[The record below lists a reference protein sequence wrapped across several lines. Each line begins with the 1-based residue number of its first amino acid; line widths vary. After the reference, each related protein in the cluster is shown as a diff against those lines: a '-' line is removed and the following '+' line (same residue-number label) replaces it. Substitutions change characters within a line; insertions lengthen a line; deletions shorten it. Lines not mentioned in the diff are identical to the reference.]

1 MLKSKLFWKV
11 LANFGLLLL
20 ILTAMTVVTLG
31 LLFQIQK
38 NFTLAN
44 ADTRAIA
51 TLQKLSALV
60 NDVPMASYRY
70 ALAGGHQ
77 DKENYLEGWGDLRR
91 QFAQFGEMFPD
102 SASQVEMQLVKDN
115 FEQWKLSVGD
125 RLIALGDE
133 RASNK
138 QIREFE
144 SRMQQLLGIEITSR
158 YLDAARSLVANVL
171 QARIPL
177 QNSNIETANNDS
189 VRLTTF
195 IILVNVLLAI
205 FAIALGFVL
214 TRSITKP
221 LSLLIGGT
229 QSIMAGRFEPIA
241 LHRTDELGDLAADFN
256 KMSSMLGNNYNRLNA
271 YSELVTT
278 LNSSASMEDV
288 QRKALEILCTHT
300 HASLGALY
308 LVIRGQRALE
318 LVSGYGLRKD
328 KALEKRL
335 AFGEGIPGEC
345 AIERKEIELV
355 DIPGGSGYIV
365 DTGFVELV
373 PSYVLAVPVFFR
385 DEILG
390 VLVLGATKKFGDL
403 EKEIVNNSVPQ
414 LGVALT
420 NAMNFEETR
429 SLSVEITKRNEEL
442 SAKNNEIEKAYKVK
456 SEFLSSMSHEL
467 RTPLNS
473 IIGFSSVLLGPSGDP
488 LSPDQRMAL
497 EKVLKNGKHL
507 LQLIND
513 ILDISKLESGRMILS
528 VETEDVS
535 TILSNCA
542 LIVEPLIQSKR
553 LTLTQDIQQNLPSLT
568 TDIVKVRQILVNLL
582 SNAAKFT
589 EKGGIAITVRQSDTG
604 IVSFGVKDTG
614 IGIDRKNFDRV
625 FEEFQQV
632 DSSSTRKYK
641 GTGLGLPIARRLA
654 RMLGGDLTV
663 ESELGKGSTFT
674 LTIPSKLPTRLTE
687 MQAPGLMPTPVPP
700 QPVVRPE
707 PPPMQ
712 PLVPTSIP
720 QPLRSGQQ
728 VQILSIDDDPD
739 VIEILRKYLVPEG
752 YSLIGALSGD
762 EGLEIASRLKP
773 DLITLDIMM
782 PKKDGWQ
789 VLRELK
795 ANPETKDIPV
805 IIHSIIDNRPLALS
819 LGAVDVMMK
828 PTDPKR
834 LLTLVKKHY
843 KSGDQFILVVDDNLD
858 FALACKDLLKRDG
871 FNVKIA
877 TRGEEA
883 VKILEESIPSLILLD
898 LVMPGMDG
906 FSVIHALRSKEQ
918 WINIPVVVL
927 TGKSLSDEDHKSLD
941 PYIADY
947 LMKDSFTTA
956 AISGAI
962 KKILN
967 VAPMSK

>member
-11 LANFGLLLL
+11 LGNFGLLLL

-31 LLFQIQK
+31 LLSRIQN
-38 NFTLAN
+38 NFTIAN
-44 ADTRAIA
+44 ADTRAFSSLEKIG
-51 TLQKLSALV
+51 TLIY
-60 NDVPMASYRY
+60 NVPMASYRY
-70 ALAGGHQ
+70 ALAGGRQ
-77 DKENYLEGWGDLRR
+77 DKESYMEGSRELRG
-91 QFAQFGEMFPD
+91 QFTRFEQTLLD
-102 SASQVEMQLVKDN
+102 SVSQSEMQLVKEYC
-115 FEQWKLSVGD
+115 EQWKLSVGD

-133 RASNK
+133 RASRK
-138 QIREFE
+138 QVRDFE
-144 SRMQQLLGIEITSR
+144 SRMQELLDLELTNR
-158 YLDAARSLVANVL
+158 YLDASRALVRSVL

-177 QNSNIETANNDS
+177 QNSNIDAANNDS
-189 VRLTTF
+189 TRLSTF
-195 IILVNVLLAI
+195 IILVNVLISI
-205 FAIALGFVL
+205 FALALGFVL
-214 TRSITKP
+214 TRSITNP
-221 LSLLIGGT
+221 ISLLIGGT
-229 QSIMAGRFEPIA
+229 QNIMAGRFEPIA
-241 LHRTDELGDLAADFN
+241 LHRSDELGDLASDFN

-288 QRKALEILCTHT
+288 QRRALEVLCKHT
-300 HASLGALY
+300 RSSLGALY

-318 LVSGYGLRKD
+318 LVSGYALRKD

-335 AFGEGIPGEC
+335 IFGEGIPGEC
-345 AIERKEIELV
+345 AAEGRVIELS
-355 DIPGGSGYIV
+355 DIPGGSGFIV
-365 DTGFVELV
+365 DTGLVELV
-373 PSYVLAVPVFFR
+373 PSYILAVPVFFR
-385 DEILG
+385 EEILG

-403 EKEIVNNSVPQ
+403 EKEILNNSVPQ

-429 SLSVEITKRNEEL
+429 SLSVEITKQNEEL
-442 SAKNNEIEKAYKVK
+442 SAKNKEIEKVYKVK

-513 ILDISKLESGRMILS
+513 ILDISKLESGRMTLS

-535 TILSNCA
+535 AILSNCA
-542 LIVEPLIQSKR
+542 LIVEPLIQSNR
-553 LTLTQDIQQNLPSLT
+553 LNLTQDIQQNLPPLT

-589 EKGGIAITVRQSDTG
+589 EKGGIAITVRQSDTD
-604 IVSFGVKDTG
+604 IVSFFVKDTG
-614 IGIDRKNFDRV
+614 IGIESKNFDKV

-654 RMLGGDLTV
+654 RMLGGDLRV
-663 ESELGKGSTFT
+663 ESEYGKGSTFI
-674 LTIPSKLPTRLTE
+674 LTVPSKLPTRLTE
-687 MQAPGLMPTPVPP
+687 MQAPTQMPVPP
-700 QPVVRPE
+700 TVRPQT
-707 PPPMQ
+707 PRPQ
-712 PLVPTSIP
+712 PAIPASIP
-720 QPLRSGQQ
+720 QPLRTGQQ

-762 EGLEIASRLKP
+762 EGLEIASKVKP

-843 KSGDQFILVVDDNLD
+843 QSGDQFILVVDDNLD

-883 VKILEESIPSLILLD
+883 IKILEESIPSLILLD

-906 FSVIHALRSKEQ
+906 FNVIHALRSKEQ
-918 WINIPVVVL
+918 WTNIPVVVL

-967 VAPMSK
+967 VAPIST

>member
-20 ILTAMTVVTLG
+20 ILTAMTVVTLT
-31 LLFQIQK
+31 LLSQIQK
-38 NFTLAN
+38 NFTIAN

-51 TLQKLSALV
+51 TLEKLSALV
-60 NDVPMASYRY
+60 NDVPMSSYRY
-70 ALAGGHQ
+70 ALGGGRL
-77 DKENYLEGWGDLRR
+77 DKESYMEGWGELQR
-91 QFAQFGEMFPD
+91 QFTHSGEMFPD
-102 SASQVEMQLVKDN
+102 STSHADMLQVKDN
-115 FEQWKLSVGD
+115 FELWKLSVGD

-133 RASNK
+133 RASRK
-138 QIREFE
+138 QVKDFE
-144 SRMQQLLGIEITSR
+144 NRMQDLLAVEFNNR
-158 YLDAARSLVANVL
+158 YLDASRALVSNVL

-177 QNSNIETANNDS
+177 QNSNIDSANSDS
-189 VRLTTF
+189 NRLSTF
-195 IILVNVLLAI
+195 IILINVLLSI

-221 LSLLIGGT
+221 IGVLIGGT
-229 QSIMAGRFEPIA
+229 RSLMAGKFEPIT

-256 KMSSMLGNNYNRLNA
+256 KMSLLLGNNYNRLNA

-288 QRKALEILCTHT
+288 QRKALEILCKHT
-300 HASLGALY
+300 RASLGALY

-318 LVSGYGLRKD
+318 LVSGYALRKD

-345 AIERKEIELV
+345 AVEGREIELT
-355 DIPGGSGYIV
+355 DIPGGSGFVV

-385 DEILG
+385 EEILG

-429 SLSVEITKRNEEL
+429 NLSVEITKRNEEL
-442 SAKNNEIEKAYKVK
+442 SAKNKEIEKAYKVK

-488 LSPDQRMAL
+488 LSADQRMAL

-535 TILSNCA
+535 AILSNCV

-553 LTLTQDIQQNLPSLT
+553 LNLTQDIQQDLLSLT

-604 IVSFGVKDTG
+604 IVSFAVKDTG
-614 IGIDRKNFDRV
+614 IGIEGKNFDKV

-663 ESELGKGSTFT
+663 ESEFGKGSTFT
-674 LTIPSKLPTRLTE
+674 LTVPTKLPTRLTE
-687 MQAPGLMPTPVPP
+687 MQAPVQMPVPMPTA
-700 QPVVRPE
+700 VRPE
-707 PPPMQ
+707 PPRTQ
-712 PLVPTSIP
+712 PLIPASIP
-720 QPLRSGQQ
+720 QPLQTGQQ

-762 EGLEIASRLKP
+762 EGLEIASRVKP

-883 VKILEESIPSLILLD
+883 IKILDESIPSLIILD

-906 FSVIHALRSKEQ
+906 FNVIHALRSKEQ
-918 WINIPVVVL
+918 WTTIPVVVL
-927 TGKSLSDEDHKSLD
+927 TGKSLSEEDHKSLD
-941 PYIADY
+941 PFIADY

-967 VAPMSK
+967 VAPIST

>member
-20 ILTAMTVVTLG
+20 ILTAMTVVTLT
-31 LLFQIQK
+31 LLSQIQK
-38 NFTLAN
+38 NFTIAN

-51 TLQKLSALV
+51 TLEKLSALV
-60 NDVPMASYRY
+60 NDVPMSSYRY
-70 ALAGGHQ
+70 ALGGGRL
-77 DKENYLEGWGDLRR
+77 DKESYMEGWGELQR
-91 QFAQFGEMFPD
+91 QFTHSGEMFPD
-102 SASQVEMQLVKDN
+102 STSHADMLQVKEN
-115 FEQWKLSVGD
+115 FELWKLSVGD

-133 RASNK
+133 RASRK
-138 QIREFE
+138 QVKDFE
-144 SRMQQLLGIEITSR
+144 NRMQDLLAIEFNNR
-158 YLDAARSLVANVL
+158 HLDASRALVSNLL

-177 QNSNIETANNDS
+177 QNSNIDSANNDS
-189 VRLTTF
+189 NRLSTF
-195 IILVNVLLAI
+195 IILINVLLSI

-221 LSLLIGGT
+221 IGVLIGGT
-229 QSIMAGRFEPIA
+229 RSLMAGKFEPIT

-256 KMSSMLGNNYNRLNA
+256 KMSLLLGNNYNRLNA

-288 QRKALEILCTHT
+288 QRKALEILCKHT
-300 HASLGALY
+300 RASLGALY

-318 LVSGYGLRKD
+318 LVSGYALRKD

-345 AIERKEIELV
+345 AIEGREIELT
-355 DIPGGSGYIV
+355 DIPGGSGFVV

-385 DEILG
+385 EEILG

-442 SAKNNEIEKAYKVK
+442 SAKNKEIEKAYKVK

-535 TILSNCA
+535 AILSNCV

-553 LTLTQDIQQNLPSLT
+553 LNLTQDIQQDLLSLT

-604 IVSFGVKDTG
+604 IVSFAVKDTG
-614 IGIDRKNFDRV
+614 IGIEGKNFDKV

-663 ESELGKGSTFT
+663 ESEFGKGSTFT
-674 LTIPSKLPTRLTE
+674 LTVPTKLPTRLTE
-687 MQAPGLMPTPVPP
+687 MQAPVQMPVLMPTA
-700 QPVVRPE
+700 VRPE
-707 PPPMQ
+707 PPRPQ
-712 PLVPTSIP
+712 PLIPASIP
-720 QPLRSGQQ
+720 QPLQTGQQ

-762 EGLEIASRLKP
+762 EGLEIASRVKP

-883 VKILEESIPSLILLD
+883 IKILEESIPSLIILD

-906 FSVIHALRSKEQ
+906 FNVIHALRSKEQ
-918 WINIPVVVL
+918 WTTIPVVVL

-941 PYIADY
+941 PFIADY

-967 VAPMSK
+967 VAPIST

>member
-1 MLKSKLFWKV
+1 MLKSRLFWKV

-31 LLFQIQK
+31 LLSRIQK
-38 NFTLAN
+38 NFTIAN
-44 ADTRAIA
+44 ADTRA
-51 TLQKLSALV
+51 LSSLKDISRLV
-60 NDVPMASYRY
+60 YDVPMASYRY
-70 ALAGGHQ
+70 ALAAGPQ
-77 DKENYLEGWGDLRR
+77 DKESYMEGWRELTGHFTRFDRIPL
-91 QFAQFGEMFPD
+91 D
-102 SASQVEMQLVKDN
+102 SVTLAEMQLVREN
-115 FEQWKLSVGD
+115 CQQWKLSVGD

-133 RASNK
+133 RLSRK
-138 QIREFE
+138 QVRDFE
-144 SRMQQLLGIEITSR
+144 SRLQELLALELTHR
-158 YLDAARSLVANVL
+158 YLDGSRSLVGTIQ

-177 QNSNIETANNDS
+177 QSSNIDAANSDS
-189 VRLTTF
+189 NSISAF
-195 IILVNVLLAI
+195 IILINVLLSI

-221 LSLLIGGT
+221 IGLLIAGT
-229 QSIMAGRFEPIA
+229 QSLMAGKFEPIA
-241 LHRTDELGDLAADFN
+241 MHRTDELGDLASDFN
-256 KMSSMLGNNYNRLNA
+256 KMSSLLGNNYNRLNA

-288 QRKALEILCTHT
+288 QRKALEILCKHT
-300 HASLGALY
+300 RATLGALY
-308 LVIRGQRALE
+308 LVVRGQKALE
-318 LVSGYGLRKD
+318 LVSGYALKKD
-328 KALEKRL
+328 RALEKRL

-345 AIERKEIELV
+345 AAEGREIELT
-355 DIPGGSGYIV
+355 DIPGGSGFVV

-390 VLVLGATKKFGDL
+390 VLVLGSTKKFGDL

-429 SLSVEITKRNEEL
+429 SLSIEITKRNEEL
-442 SAKNNEIEKAYKVK
+442 SAKNKEIEKAYKVK

-513 ILDISKLESGRMILS
+513 ILDISKLESGRMMLS
-528 VETEDVS
+528 VETEDIS
-535 TILSNCA
+535 TIISNCV

-553 LTLTQDIQQNLPSLT
+553 LNLTQDIQQNLPPLT
-568 TDIVKVRQILVNLL
+568 TDIVKVRQVLVNLL

-589 EKGGIAITVRQSDTG
+589 EKGGITISVRQSETG
-604 IVSFGVKDTG
+604 VVSFFVKDTG
-614 IGIDRKNFDRV
+614 IGIERKNFDTV

-663 ESELGKGSTFT
+663 ESEFGRGSTFL
-674 LTIPSKLPTRLTE
+674 LTVPSKLPTRLVE
-687 MQAPGLMPTPVPP
+687 MQATAQIPMAPMVQPESPRP
-700 QPVVRPE
+700 QPSIPS
-707 PPPMQ
+707 
-712 PLVPTSIP
+712 SIP
-720 QPLRSGQQ
+720 QPLRTGQQ

-762 EGLEIASRLKP
+762 EGLEIASKIKP

-795 ANPETKDIPV
+795 ANPDTREIPV

-906 FSVIHALRSKEQ
+906 FNVIHSLQSKEQ
-918 WINIPVVVL
+918 WTNIPVVVL
-927 TGKSLSDEDHKSLD
+927 TGKSLSEEDHKSLD
-941 PYIADY
+941 PFIADY

-967 VAPMSK
+967 VAPIST

>member
-11 LANFGLLLL
+11 LGNFGLLLL
-20 ILTAMTVVTLG
+20 ILTAMTVVTLS
-31 LLFQIQK
+31 LLNQIQK
-38 NFTLAN
+38 NFSIAS
-44 ADTRAIA
+44 ADTRALS
-51 TLQKLSALV
+51 TLERIGTLV
-60 NDVPMASYRY
+60 YNVPMASYRY
-70 ALAGGHQ
+70 ALASGRQ
-77 DKENYLEGWGDLRR
+77 DKDNYMEGWRELLN
-91 QFAQFGEMFPD
+91 QFTRFEQTLPD
-102 SASQVEMQLVKDN
+102 SVSLAEMQLVKEN
-115 FEQWKLSVGD
+115 CGQWKLSVGD

-133 RASNK
+133 RASRK
-138 QIREFE
+138 QVREFE
-144 SRMQQLLGIEITSR
+144 SRMQDLLDLELANR
-158 YLDAARSLVANVL
+158 YLDASRSLVQTVQ

-177 QNSNIETANNDS
+177 QESNIAAANNDS
-189 VRLTTF
+189 TRLSTF
-195 IILVNVLLAI
+195 IILINVLLSI

-221 LSLLIGGT
+221 IGLLIGGT

-241 LHRTDELGDLAADFN
+241 MHRTDELGDLASDFN
-256 KMSSMLGNNYNRLNA
+256 KMSSLLGNNYNRLNA

-288 QRKALEILCTHT
+288 QRKALEILCKHT
-300 HASLGALY
+300 RASIGALY

-318 LVSGYGLRKD
+318 LVSGYALRKD
-328 KALEKRL
+328 RVLEKRL

-345 AIERKEIELV
+345 AAEGREIELT
-355 DIPGGSGYIV
+355 DIPGGSGFV
-365 DTGFVELV
+365 LDTGFVELV
-373 PSYVLAVPVFFR
+373 PSYILAVPVFFR
-385 DEILG
+385 EEILG

-442 SAKNNEIEKAYKVK
+442 SAKNKEIEKAYKVK

-513 ILDISKLESGRMILS
+513 ILDISKLESGRMMLS
-528 VETEDVS
+528 VETEDVA
-535 TILSNCA
+535 TIISNCV

-553 LTLTQDIQQNLPSLT
+553 LNITQNIPQNLPPLT

-604 IVSFGVKDTG
+604 IVSFLVKDTG
-614 IGIDRKNFDRV
+614 IGIESKNFDRV

-654 RMLGGDLTV
+654 RMLGGDLMV

-674 LTIPSKLPTRLTE
+674 LTVPSKLPTRFTE
-687 MQAPGLMPTPVPP
+687 MQSAPQVLVPVP
-700 QPVVRPE
+700 QIAHPE
-707 PPPMQ
+707 PPRPQ
-712 PLVPTSIP
+712 QVVQGSIP
-720 QPLRSGQQ
+720 HPLRTGQQ

-762 EGLEIASRLKP
+762 EGLDIATKVKP

-795 ANPETKDIPV
+795 ANPDTKDIPV

-906 FSVIHALRSKEQ
+906 FNVIHALQSKEQ
-918 WINIPVVVL
+918 WTNIPVVVL

-941 PYIADY
+941 PFIADY

-967 VAPMSK
+967 VAPLST

>member
-11 LANFGLLLL
+11 LTNFGLLLM
-20 ILTAMTVVTLG
+20 ILTAMTVVTLI
-31 LLFQIQK
+31 LLSQIQR
-38 NFTLAN
+38 NFTIAN
-44 ADTRAIA
+44 ADARS
-51 TLQKLSALV
+51 LDALEEIGKYLT
-60 NDVPMASYRY
+60 DISTSSYRY
-70 ALAGGHQ
+70 ALGGDRR
-77 DKENYLEGWGDLRR
+77 DKGTYVESVKELRAK
-91 QFAQFGEMFPD
+91 FTVFDGTFPD
-102 SASQVEMQLVKDN
+102 STSQAEISNVKEN

-125 RLIALGDE
+125 KLLTLGDE
-133 RASNK
+133 RAVRK
-138 QIREFE
+138 QVRDFE
-144 SRMQQLLGIEITSR
+144 VRMQELISLEVMNRYMDASR
-158 YLDAARSLVANVL
+158 ALVQTIQRARV
-171 QARIPL
+171 PL
-177 QNSNIETANNDS
+177 QNSNIDSANSDS
-189 VRLTTF
+189 TRLSTF
-195 IILVNVLLAI
+195 IIFINVLLAI

-221 LSLLIGGT
+221 ISLLIGGT
-229 QSIMAGRFEPIA
+229 QSIMEGKFEPIA
-241 LHRTDELGDLAADFN
+241 LHRTDELGDLAEDFN
-256 KMSSMLGNNYNRLNA
+256 KMSSLLGNNYNRLNA

-288 QRKALEILCTHT
+288 QQRALEILCKHT
-300 HASLGALY
+300 HSSIGALY
-308 LVIRGQRALE
+308 LVVRGRRALE
-318 LVSGYGLRKD
+318 LVSGYALRRD
-328 KALEKRL
+328 RALDKRL

-345 AIERKEIELV
+345 AAEGKEIELT
-355 DIPGGSGYIV
+355 DIPGASGFVV

-373 PSYVLAVPVFFR
+373 PSYVLAVPIFFR
-385 DEILG
+385 EEILG
-390 VLVLGATKKFGDL
+390 VLVLGATKRFGDL

-429 SLSVEITKRNEEL
+429 SLSVEIAKRNEEL
-442 SAKNNEIEKAYKVK
+442 SAKNKEIEKAYKVK

-513 ILDISKLESGRMILS
+513 ILDISKLESGRMMLS
-528 VETEDVS
+528 VETEDIA
-535 TILSNCA
+535 TIVSNCV

-553 LTLTQDIQQNLPSLT
+553 LNITQDIPADLPALT

-582 SNAAKFT
+582 SNAGKFT

-604 IVSFGVKDTG
+604 ILSFSVKDTG
-614 IGIDRKNFDRV
+614 IGIENKNFDTV

-654 RMLGGDLTV
+654 RMLGGDLTLV
-663 ESELGKGSTFT
+663 SEFGKGSTFT
-674 LTIPSKLPTRLTE
+674 LTVPTRLPARLQE
-687 MQAPGLMPTPVPP
+687 MQTPMPMPP
-700 QPVVRPE
+700 LPVVARPE
-707 PPPMQ
+707 PPRQQ
-712 PLVPTSIP
+712 PSIVASIP
-720 QPLRSGQQ
+720 QALRTGQQ
-728 VQILSIDDDPD
+728 IQILSIDDDPD

-762 EGLEIASRLKP
+762 EGLDIATKVKP

-795 ANPETKDIPV
+795 ANPDTKDIPV
-805 IIHSIIDNRPLALS
+805 IIHSIVDNRPLALS

-858 FALACKDLLKRDG
+858 FGLACKDLLKRDG
-871 FNVKIA
+871 FSVKIA

-906 FSVIHALRSKEQ
+906 FSVILALRSKER
-918 WINIPVVVL
+918 WKNIPVVVL
-927 TGKSLSDEDHKSLD
+927 TGKPLSDEDHKSLD
-941 PYIADY
+941 PYISDY

-956 AISGAI
+956 AISGTI
-962 KKILN
+962 KRILN
-967 VAPMSK
+967 VAPLST